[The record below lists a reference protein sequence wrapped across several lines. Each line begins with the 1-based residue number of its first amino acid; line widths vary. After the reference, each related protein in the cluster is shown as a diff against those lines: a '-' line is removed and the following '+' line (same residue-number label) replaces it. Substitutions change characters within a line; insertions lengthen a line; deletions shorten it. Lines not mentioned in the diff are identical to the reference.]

1 MPTTLRLNMARI
13 TKKMDKEIAKAVVNA
28 LTWNSS
34 VPDDKLI
41 IEVRNGWVTLSG
53 ELEWDFQKESSP

>member
-1 MPTTLRLNMARI
+1 MARI